1 MLSRIAITNIY
12 IIAITTIAT
21 TTHMQD
27 LHAHIITIDIK
38 VLPHLVNQNQMAA
51 TIYKL
56 WTHPRVLVH
65 SLPRVKT

>member
-56 WTHPRVLVH
+56 
-65 SLPRVKT
+65 